1 MRRQGP
7 PSEIRRLAAPISRL
21 IDGAWQRM
29 HWWVATMVVLYA
41 LSGITVVKSDEVAVI
56 LRWGRL
62 VGATPA
68 LQEHGPGLL
77 FAFPRPIDKVVRVQ
91 VKHVWEVPVDTLS
104 PMIDAAE
111 AENEEEE
118 LENGV
123 KLTLNPL
130 TQGYAITGDENIV
143 HLSMIARYRVRDPA
157 LWAFYGPKSEDV
169 LRVEVTAAMVR
180 SLGEMG
186 VDRVL
191 SDGRESLVAIAT
203 KRAQQGLDACQSGL
217 ELTLLEL
224 TGLTPPIAVM
234 QDFGAVQ
241 SAFIDAQTLKND
253 AQAFAE
259 STIPQAHA
267 TADASLQTAHGNA
280 AAALASAEGDAAAFR
295 ALDREYRA
303 NPAVVRERLYRDA
316 VERAISTAGSVRWVP
331 PPVGNTY
338 HGFLISI
345 APSSAGP
352 ASTSSTSSTPTT
364 PYPVPPPPTGTRQ
377 RQNQNNSQN
386 NGPVPSAGTPGGDE
400 RDPD

>member
-1 MRRQGP
+1 
-7 PSEIRRLAAPISRL
+7 
-21 IDGAWQRM
+21 
-29 HWWVATMVVLYA
+29 
-41 LSGITVVKSDEVAVI
+41 
-56 LRWGRL
+56 
-62 VGATPA
+62 
-68 LQEHGPGLL
+68 
-77 FAFPRPIDKVVRVQ
+77 
-91 VKHVWEVPVDTLS
+91 
-104 PMIDAAE
+104 
-111 AENEEEE
+111 
-118 LENGV
+118 
-123 KLTLNPL
+123 
-130 TQGYAITGDENIV
+130 
-143 HLSMIARYRVRDPA
+143 VRDPA

-169 LRVEVTAAMVR
+169 LRVEVTSAMVR

-191 SDGRESLVAIAT
+191 SDGRESLVATAT

-267 TADASLQTAHGNA
+267 TADASVQTAHGDA
-280 AAALASAEGDAAAFR
+280 AAALAAADGDAAAFR

-331 PPVGNTY
+331 PPVGNAY
-338 HGFLISI
+338 HGFRISI

-352 ASTSSTSSTPTT
+352 ASAPSTSSTPTT
-364 PYPVPPPPTGTRQ
+364 PYPVPPPPTGNRQ
-377 RQNQNNSQN
+377 RQTPNNQSNQN
-386 NGPVPSAGTPGGDE
+386 NGPVPSGGAVGGDE